1 MKDYL
6 QKLSEVEKLIKK
18 MDLPFYRKKVKNN
31 EDLRWLK
38 SSLHVKNAKHSN
50 YNKVMELLNTLV

>member
-1 MKDYL
+1 MNDYL
-6 QKLSEVEKLIKK
+6 QKLAEIEKLIKK

-38 SSLHVKNAKHSN
+38 SSLCVKNTKHAN
-50 YNKVMELLNTLV
+50 YSKAMEIISSLV